1 MNIISLFLKMTKNK
15 NMNLQEQIIR
25 IQEMMGTTTKL
36 PAVQNLIN
44 IKIDELKDDCQR
56 MNTEDDEYVSFDACD
71 LMDSNLKVYL
81 KEMKREN
88 NVFIFHVD
96 ITYEN
101 YSFLDEESFIVELQA
116 KMKEVVGKNKIIV
129 QEYENKYPQQNRQW

>member
-1 MNIISLFLKMTKNK
+1 MNIISLFLKMTKDK

-36 PAVQNLIN
+36 LAFQNLIN

-81 KEMKREN
+81 KEMKKEN
-88 NVFIFHVD
+88 NVFIFYVD

-129 QEYENKYPQQNRQW
+129 QEYENKYPDQYRQW

>member
-36 PAVQNLIN
+36 PAFQNLIN

>member
-1 MNIISLFLKMTKNK
+1 MNIITLFLKMTKDK

-36 PAVQNLIN
+36 LAFQNLIN

-71 LMDSNLKVYL
+71 LMNSNLKVYL
-81 KEMKREN
+81 KEMKKEN
-88 NVFIFHVD
+88 NVFIFYVD

-129 QEYENKYPQQNRQW
+129 QEYENKYPDQYRQW

>member
-36 PAVQNLIN
+36 PAFQNLIN

-101 YSFLDEESFIVELQA
+101 YFFFDEESFIVELQA